1 MLFLFPLTHCD
12 KPQIG
17 FVFKYE
23 QNLLRQIKSQAF
35 IKYSITNRC
44 YYIPY
49 QSDQYANLKALGIPL
64 TVCASRPNLSL
75 ELQNDINEKQI
86 YTINKVINESTN
98 KLVVTITYNN
108 GRLWITM
115 PYNTAD
121 IQIVKSLS
129 GAYWNKNH
137 LQWSIYANIENLD
150 HLQAYFN
157 CLSVKDYHRIY
168 NLIRM
173 TTEPK
178 IVEIYSTPE
187 YGRDKVCIKLKG
199 YGIDTNYISQMPSA
213 LYDVDMKRWLVPH
226 QALVLSKLQCH
237 YTSLGAK
244 IIDRTL
250 QNEHHHYKKEYTN
263 LEKQNFLMAKYP
275 EAFHELLKLYINS
288 MIRTNRKWST
298 IYTYTPEFFKFTKE
312 IGVQNVCIATSSQ
325 INAYLSQLAL
335 KQKYHSVVH
344 TAINAIK
351 YYYQK
356 VIFCQ
361 DVKLEQIVRPKG
373 EFHLPTILSTHE
385 INRVLESLANI
396 KHISIQYI
404 FYGCGL
410 RLNELLSLK
419 VDDVWWDRNQ
429 LIVRNGKGNKDRV
442 VNLGQTLKQLLK
454 VYFDQYQ
461 PQYWLF
467 EGQDRIHQY
476 SARSVQKV
484 VKNAVQKAGIIKN
497 VSPHTLRHC
506 FATHLLDN
514 GVQLP
519 YIQALLGHSNIK
531 TTMIYTHVTTQSV
544 ANVLSP
550 LDGLNLTFK
559 KP

>member
-1 MLFLFPLTHCD
+1 MLQLFPLTHND
-12 KPQIG
+12 RPQIG
-17 FVFKYE
+17 FVFPYDPK
-23 QNLLRQIKSQAF
+23 LSATIKSQSF
-35 IKYSITNRC
+35 IKYSRTHKC
-44 YYIPY
+44 YYTPY
-49 QSDQYANLKALGIPL
+49 TPEAFARLKSLGIPFE
-64 TVCASRPNLSL
+64 VRPSGDQATDNKRHETMVNESDGDKTQYLNQSACT
-75 ELQNDINEKQI
+75 EISVTLQN
-86 YTINKVINESTN
+86 
-98 KLVVTITYNN
+98 L
-108 GRLWITM
+108 RLWIKM

-121 IQIVKSLS
+121 IQMIKSLS
-129 GAYWNKNH
+129 GAYWNKKY
-137 LQWSIYANIENLD
+137 LQWSVHANIQNLD
-150 HLQAYFN
+150 KLQSHFN
-157 CLSVKDYHRIY
+157 HWSVNEYNRIY
-168 NLIRM
+168 EIIRM

-178 IVEIYSTPE
+178 IVEMYSTPE

-199 YGIDTNYISQMPSA
+199 YGTDTNYISQLPDA
-213 LYDVDMKRWLVPH
+213 QYDVDMKRWLVPN
-226 QALVLSKLQCH
+226 QALVLSRLQCH
-237 YTSLGAK
+237 YTSSGAK

-250 QNEHHHYKKEYTN
+250 QKGHHHYKKEYTN
-263 LEKQNFLMAKYP
+263 HEKQNCLIAKYP
-275 EAFHELLKLYINS
+275 EAFHELLTLYINS

-298 IYTYTPEFFKFTKE
+298 INTYTPEFFKFAKE
-312 IGVQNVCIATSSQ
+312 IGVQNVCKATSSQ
-325 INAYLSQLAL
+325 INTYLSQMAL
-335 KQKYHSVVH
+335 KQKHHSVLH

-361 DVKLEQIVRPKG
+361 NIKLDQIVRPKG

-396 KHISIQYI
+396 KHITIQYI

-419 VDDVWWDRNQ
+419 VDDVWWDRSQ
-429 LIVRNGKGNKDRV
+429 LIVHNGKGNKDRV

-484 VKNAVQKAGIIKN
+484 VKNAVQKAGITKS

-519 YIQALLGHSNIK
+519 YIQTLLGHTNIK

-550 LDGLNLTFK
+550 LDGLHLSFK